1 MALRRS
7 PSKPRALGVATSS
20 ALISVVY
27 SALPTL
33 AQAQAAAARAD
44 EGQVQQVEIT
54 AQRRPEKLRDVP
66 IAATAISEREL
77 EARGIANVADLAAI
91 APNVQVSQT
100 PGNSTAAQ
108 ISIRG
113 SVTTNPAL
121 FWEPTVGMYVDGVYV
136 GKMQGSVFDLVDLER
151 VEVLRGPQGTLYGRN
166 TLAGA
171 INLVTRKPSG
181 EFGGS
186 ATLEAGNYNAAMGKV
201 SLDLPKLGPLSAA
214 VGLRTEKRD
223 GWVKTTPGSSVGE
236 LNDRDTRGG
245 RVALNLDLGRNLQ
258 VDYRY
263 DESRADQNSR
273 FSQVVRS
280 TVQGDFGFPGIVV
293 SKGRQTT
300 ASIDGPSFET
310 LDLKGHS
317 LAVEWKLGEA
327 GTLKYTWAKRDM
339 AWRDA
344 LDLDG
349 SPVLFAHTQRLS
361 DYGQRS
367 HELQFVGGVGA
378 VSYVAGLFTF
388 KDDGFTDNPQRFFG
402 GAVAF
407 DSRYGFTTKADS
419 AFGQADLKL
428 GPALT
433 LTAGVRHTRERK
445 SVDRFLAAGPAV
457 LIPAGT
463 AASTRFSSTT
473 PLASVGYKLG
483 ADHSVYLRYSEGF
496 KSGGFNGE
504 AQSVIETTTPFRPE
518 KVKAI
523 ELGSKS
529 ALAGGRATLNVAVF
543 RNKITDLQQAVFTA
557 EGSAASNIRNVGK
570 ATTQGL
576 EVEFGARPTADL
588 RLQASYGYLDAK
600 FDELIELGVNVAGN
614 RAVVHAPRHT
624 LNLMGEWTFARTAL
638 GTWRALADYAYTGAH
653 YLYPYQLTVTDPTS
667 QAAANTRIA
676 GAGFI
681 NLRLSLGGIALG
693 TAATGEAA
701 LWVRNAGDKKH
712 VNNMIDF
719 GPGFGNLTQAYYA
732 DPRTFG
738 ISFSARW

>member
-1 MALRRS
+1 MT
-7 PSKPRALGVATSS
+7 PFGKSKPPIYLGRAPRES
-20 ALISVVY
+20 
-27 SALPTL
+27 LP
-33 AQAQAAAARAD
+33 ARA
-44 EGQVQQVEIT
+44 
-54 AQRRPEKLRDVP
+54 
-66 IAATAISEREL
+66 
-77 EARGIANVADLAAI
+77 
-91 APNVQVSQT
+91 PNRAGYSLVS
-100 PGNSTAAQ
+100 GHRVN
-108 ISIRG
+108 
-113 SVTTNPAL
+113 L
-121 FWEPTVGMYVDGVYV
+121 
-136 GKMQGSVFDLVDLER
+136 LER
-151 VEVLRGPQGTLYGRN
+151 Y
-166 TLAGA
+166 
-171 INLVTRKPSG
+171 
-181 EFGGS
+181 
-186 ATLEAGNYNAAMGKV
+186 
-201 SLDLPKLGPLSAA
+201 
-214 VGLRTEKRD
+214 
-223 GWVKTTPGSSVGE
+223 
-236 LNDRDTRGG
+236 
-245 RVALNLDLGRNLQ
+245 
-258 VDYRY
+258 DY
-263 DESRADQNSR
+263 
-273 FSQVVRS
+273 
-280 TVQGDFGFPGIVV
+280 P
-293 SKGRQTT
+293 
-300 ASIDGPSFET
+300 
-310 LDLKGHS
+310 
-317 LAVEWKLGEA
+317 
-327 GTLKYTWAKRDM
+327 
-339 AWRDA
+339 
-344 LDLDG
+344 
-349 SPVLFAHTQRLS
+349 LS

-570 ATTQGL
+570 AMTQGL

-681 NLRLSLGGIALG
+681 NLRLSLGGISLG